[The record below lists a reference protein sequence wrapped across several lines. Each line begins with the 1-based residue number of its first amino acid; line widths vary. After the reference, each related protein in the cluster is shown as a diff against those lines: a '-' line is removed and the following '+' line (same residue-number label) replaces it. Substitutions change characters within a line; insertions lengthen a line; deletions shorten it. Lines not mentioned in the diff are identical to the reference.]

1 MRSTLI
7 LLGMFLW
14 LTAMAAWLAPRKRAL
29 SRKHGMHL
37 TRHDL
42 IQLTREDF
50 EAWTLYRDTC
60 LLVGVGMLG
69 ALAVLL
75 TH

>member
-1 MRSTLI
+1 MRATLI
-7 LLGMFLW
+7 ALGMLLW
-14 LTAMAAWLAPRKRAL
+14 FTAAAGWLAPRRRAL
-29 SRKHGMHL
+29 LRKHGQHL
-37 TRHDL
+37 RNPDL

-60 LLVGVGMLG
+60 IVMGVGLLG
-69 ALAVLL
+69 GLLILL